1 MTRVVYDP
9 KVSHFRFNMIV
20 SRSQAKRYIV
30 YVQYVPPLHYFL
42 AFSIGTGTLLCL
54 TAIYRYW
61 NLLREHL
68 WKFSPDPWL
77 VYYFI

>member
-9 KVSHFRFNMIV
+9 KVSHFRFNLIAVHRLKGTSCM
-20 SRSQAKRYIV
+20 
-30 YVQYVPPLHYFL
+30 YVPLLHYFL